1 MWLRRT
7 GSCRLTVPQVLQ
19 SRCRPAGDVAC
30 GMTREDDDAVASALG
45 KGKQIGPR
53 WLFDHLD
60 EVAHFAG
67 RPRLALAVDF
77 DGTLAEFAP
86 TPAEATIHP
95 GCARALASLA
105 QKLVRVMVLSGRG
118 VRDLADH
125 VDIQGLCYAGN
136 HGAEYLCG
144 GVHRIMPGAEAGS
157 GQVRAILDY
166 LKSKVGDPALIWED
180 KVFSAS
186 VHYRRVQDA
195 ADVVRALQAAL
206 AGAPGHDELELF
218 WGNKVLEIR
227 PRTGLNK
234 GHAIRRLIGET
245 SVDSVMFIGDDTTDV
260 DGMRAIREAR
270 DSKRAETLG
279 VVVARPGT
287 PKALTELAD
296 YRVGSVADVGR
307 FLGWLDSLR
316 NG

>member
-1 MWLRRT
+1 
-7 GSCRLTVPQVLQ
+7 
-19 SRCRPAGDVAC
+19 
-30 GMTREDDDAVASALG
+30 MTAEDEGAVGPALG
-45 KGKQIGPR
+45 KGKHIGPR

-60 EVAHFAG
+60 QVAHFAG
-67 RPRLALAVDF
+67 RPRLGLAVDF
-77 DGTLAEFAP
+77 DGTLSEFAP

-95 GCARALASLA
+95 DCARALASLA

-125 VDIQGLCYAGN
+125 VGIQGLCYAGN
-136 HGAEYLCG
+136 HGAEYLCD
-144 GVHRIMPGAEAGS
+144 GVHRVMPGAAAGS
-157 GQVRAILDY
+157 GQVRAVLDH
-166 LKSKVGDPALIWED
+166 LKSRIGDPALVWED

-206 AGAPGHDELELF
+206 ADAPGLDELDLF
-218 WGNKVLEIR
+218 WGSMLLEIR

-234 GHAIRRLIGET
+234 GHAIRRLIGEK
-245 SVDSVMFIGDDTTDV
+245 SVDSVLFIGDDTTDV

-307 FLGWLDSLR
+307 FLGWMAGLR
-316 NG
+316 DG